1 MLKKKQT
8 KFSKLIQNGFYM
20 TKFWCDSEKGFYSLS
35 FYKMNGDIWIVKAKN
50 GKVVEVK
57 NLSKVKGD
65 LVFCNHF
72 KCENHQ
78 EVYTVRRVQRFDSCY
93 LMLEREKNYFDGATT
108 LTKNYVEP
116 LT

>member
-20 TKFWCDSEKGFYSLS
+20 TKFYSDSEKGTYSLS
-35 FYKMNGDIWIVKAKN
+35 FYKMEGDIWIVKAKE

-72 KCENHQ
+72 TCADHQ

-93 LMLEREKNYFDGATT
+93 LMLEREKIYFNGVTT
-108 LTKNYVEP
+108 STEHYVEP